1 MIYPYRIEQW
11 KKRFRPFGVVI
22 KCILFLLILLIIFLL
37 ASNRMT
43 PEKRLQILR
52 ETQVP
57 EWINVQLI
65 DVDGASRRGEEL
77 QDVQD
82 IVIHYVANPGATAQ
96 NNRDFFNSAASNVSS
111 HFVIGLDG
119 EIIQCIPLNEK
130 CSASNWRNLDSISIE
145 VCHPDESGQFNDASY
160 QSLVRLTAWLCD
172 LCGLK
177 NDHIIRHYD
186 ITGKMC
192 PLYYVEH
199 PEAWEQFRRDVKS
212 TRGFF

>member
-11 KKRFRPFGVVI
+11 KNRFRPVGVII
-22 KCILFLLILLIIFLL
+22 KCVLFLLILFLIFYL
-37 ASNRMT
+37 SMNHMT

-52 ETQVP
+52 ETPVP
-57 EWINVQLI
+57 DWVSVQLI

-77 QDVQD
+77 QDVKD
-82 IVIHYVANPGATAQ
+82 IVIHYVANPGSTAQ
-96 NNRDFFNSAASNVSS
+96 NNRDFFNSSASNVSS
-111 HFVIGLDG
+111 HFVVGLNG

-130 CSASNWRNLDSISIE
+130 CSASNWRNIDSISIE
-145 VCHPDESGQFNDASY
+145 VCHPDESGQFTEAGY

-172 LCGLK
+172 LCKLK

-192 PLYYVEH
+192 PLYYVDH
-199 PEAWEQFRRDVKS
+199 PEAWEQFRKDVKS
-212 TRGFF
+212 AA